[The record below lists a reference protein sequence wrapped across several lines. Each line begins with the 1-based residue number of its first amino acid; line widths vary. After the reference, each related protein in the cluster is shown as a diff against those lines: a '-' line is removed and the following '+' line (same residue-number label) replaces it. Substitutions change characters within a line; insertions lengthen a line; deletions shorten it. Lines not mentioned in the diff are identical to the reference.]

1 MRMLK
6 PSSPS
11 SCRSMVR
18 SLPPAFLPL
27 TLPPLFSLHSYT
39 GHPPRGGAEE
49 GVQDSE
55 GWILDQAPTLTTAV
69 CTSPLWAS
77 VSPAL
82 KESHCT
88 RLVFAKPQ
96 AFMSQ
101 CHDVSFSHTTYTILL
116 IRYLLSSY
124 TMPVH
129 SRFLRPCHCIAC
141 ILVGGRKTFSSGGKT
156 QQGTLQGF
164 FSSANSSSSCLPKL
178 ILVDHLSRARHHAGI
193 WRFSAELDLVL
204 AQDPWPDGRY
214 GVATVGGEV
223 LSVSTSSPRVSG
235 ALALF
240 SAVSPELA
248 QGLC

>member
-101 CHDVSFSHTTYTILL
+101 CQDVSFSHTTYTILL

-156 QQGTLQGF
+156 QQ
-164 FSSANSSSSCLPKL
+164 
-178 ILVDHLSRARHHAGI
+178 ARCKQ
-193 WRFSAELDLVL
+193 VL
-204 AQDPWPDGRY
+204 
-214 GVATVGGEV
+214 
-223 LSVSTSSPRVSG
+223 
-235 ALALF
+235 
-240 SAVSPELA
+240 
-248 QGLC
+248 